1 MELRQVRYFV
11 MVAQELHFG
20 RAAERLHIVQSAVSQ
35 QIRRLERELGTE
47 LFDRSAR
54 QVRLT
59 AAGTR
64 FLPEARALLVAEER
78 ARAVVA
84 ELTAGRTRTLR
95 LGTSTGLGAH
105 LDRVLDA
112 LAQLAPETAVELVAA
127 RARERLARVVT
138 GDLDAAF
145 LRGDPDGGGHD
156 GLRFVPLWQDPLV
169 AVVPARHPLASAA
182 ADTVALADLAKV
194 PLVLTG
200 RRTNRALVDLVVG
213 ACHDAGFTPVPGP
226 RYGSLDDTL
235 TAIGAPGGATEG
247 LWTVVYAAHAA
258 RLSTP
263 RVAFLPFRAPGM
275 ELTTSLAVRRTDP
288 PTGLAP
294 LLAAC
299 TSAPDGHRD
308 AAPNGHWNAP
318 MPSEPERG
326 SPSDPER

>member
-11 MVAQELHFG
+11 MVARELHFG

-35 QIRRLERELGTE
+35 QIRRLERELQAE

-59 AAGTR
+59 AVGER
-64 FLPEARALLVAEER
+64 FLPEARALLAAEER

-84 ELTAGRTRTLR
+84 ELTAGRARTLR

-112 LAQLAPETAVELVAA
+112 LAGLAPEVGVELVSA
-127 RARERLARVVT
+127 RAPERLDRVAS
-138 GDLDAAF
+138 GELDAAF
-145 LRGDPDGGGHD
+145 LRGEPDGGGRD

-169 AVVPARHPLASAA
+169 AVVPARHRLATAPG
-182 ADTVALADLAKV
+182 TLALADLAAV
-194 PLVLTG
+194 PLVLTE
-200 RRTNRALVDLVVG
+200 RRNNRALVDLVVN
-213 ACHDAGFTPVPGP
+213 ACHDAGFAPVPGP

-235 TAIGAPGGATEG
+235 TAIGAPGGPADG

-263 RVAFLPFRAPGM
+263 RVAFLPFRNPGM
-275 ELTTSLAVRRTDP
+275 ELTTYLAARRGDP
-288 PTGLAP
+288 PAGLD
-294 LLAAC
+294 LLLRAC
-299 TSAPDGHRD
+299 AERDDG
-308 AAPNGHWNAP
+308 
-318 MPSEPERG
+318 
-326 SPSDPER
+326 